1 MKQVGN
7 IFTVKG
13 NESVRSNNS
22 SHLVVPELTENKMKN
37 KMCLKWD
44 R

>member
-13 NESVRSNNS
+13 NESVRSNKS
-22 SHLVVPELTENKMKN
+22 SHLLALELTENKMISKI
-37 KMCLKWD
+37 CLK
-44 R
+44 